1 MRAKTQKPIL
11 FKNEC
16 GCIVDYLELE
26 KAILW
31 FQDFNTHSKKKIYLY
46 GSYPAVSIG
55 NKKIHVHRLLMMFWN
70 NRKLERNE
78 YCHHIDGNKLN
89 SLKYN
94 LEIVE
99 CSEHQS
105 MHNKGKTITEEHK
118 EKIRE
123 SNRNRKR
130 IAKL

>member
-1 MRAKTQKPIL
+1 MRAKTPKPII

-16 GCIVDYLELE
+16 ECIVDYLELE
-26 KAILW
+26 KSILW
-31 FQDFNTHSKKKIYLY
+31 FQDFNTHSKKKIYLL
-46 GSYPAVSIG
+46 GNYPAVSIG

-123 SNRNRKR
+123 YNRNRKR